1 MRFDARKVCSHPTV
15 LALSEPARLVLLA
28 LLREA
33 SQWGEIEPG
42 RAAAITKRTLAE
54 AKCDEKPRDVLAQL
68 HTVRL
73 AHRDNTANVIVLW
86 TPVQR
91 DDADLFAVS
100 DAELSALE
108 TEVNGPIPGLTAAE
122 SEAL

>member
-1 MRFDARKVCSHPTV
+1 VRFDARKVCAHPTV

-33 SQWGEIEPG
+33 SRWGEIEPG

-54 AKCDEKPRDVLAQL
+54 AKCTETARDVLAQL

-108 TEVNGPIPGLTAAE
+108 TEVNGPVPGLTAAE